1 MATVSFTNPDA
12 VMPRVMDAFAAVYG
26 YSSTLPNG
34 DANPETE
41 AQFAR
46 RMVREYVRNV
56 LAASEAVVAGE
67 TASVA
72 ADQKARDDIGQ

>member
-1 MATVSFTNPDA
+1 MATVSFTIPDA
-12 VMPRVMDAFAAVYG
+12 VMPRVTDAFVAVYG

-34 DANPETE
+34 DPNPETQV
-41 AQFAR
+41 QFAR

-56 LAASEAVVAGE
+56 LAAFEAGSAGE

-72 ADQKARDDIGQ
+72 ADQKARDDIG